1 MKVVGDEDSTE
12 GLLNKINW
20 MLQDRKVTPD
30 TRATPDAEN
39 NIIINCAAFQEVIQV
54 IGSKASSKPS
64 TWYKKYPLVG
74 QIAAKSSC
82 Q

>member
-20 MLQDRKVTPD
+20 MLQDRKV
-30 TRATPDAEN
+30 TPDAEN